1 VIALTCHNGEHFSVD
16 PDQIERIEDHG
27 DTLVVLTDG
36 THYVVAADIDDLLR
50 SISTH
55 RAGVLVARTR
65 LVGGYAAM
73 PNAARLA
80 RRHAVSSTSAT

>member
-1 VIALTCHNGEHFSVD
+1 MIAVTCRNGEHFSLD

-36 THYVVAADIDDLLR
+36 THYVVSGGIDELLR
-50 SISTH
+50 SITTH
-55 RAGVLVARTR
+55 RAGVLVARAR

-73 PNAARLA
+73 PNAVRLA
-80 RRHAVSSTSAT
+80 RRHAVGSTSAS